1 MINVILA
8 VDKNYGLGFDN
19 KLSWH
24 IPEELSIF
32 KEKTKDSILIVG
44 RKTFE
49 KLPIL
54 KNRIVF
60 CISRNIIINSEKN
73 DCIVVYQSIDEA
85 IEQARKLNKPI
96 FIIGGNEIYNY
107 VFKNYKN
114 ELLVHISFIKESYTC
129 DRFFD
134 INNLKNFYIIQKND
148 YERFTHYEM
157 KYQKYGEQQYL
168 DLIKDILENGER
180 RQTRNAETLSD
191 FCKHLKFDLRDG
203 FPLLTTKKMFL
214 KGIIEELLF
223 FIRGDTNSK
232 ILEEK
237 GINIW
242 KGNTSRE
249 FLDANGFKD
258 RKEGE
263 MGPMYGSIWRNFNS
277 LSSEREKSILKD
289 SRSVKFNYIA
299 YNKDGMSYTT
309 DTVDCI
315 NFDIDQLKFVINE
328 IKTNPT
334 SRRILMTTFNPSQVN
349 QGVLWPCHSITIQ
362 FYVQDGFLDMF
373 CYCRSQDIALGTGF
387 NIASSSLLLMIISQI
402 TKLIPRYM
410 NMTMGDAHIYSD
422 HVDPIK
428 IQLERIPYTFPTL
441 ILPEFESVEE
451 VEKLNFNDFKL
462 ENYQYYPTIKMLMI
476 A

>member
-134 INNLKNFYIIQKND
+134 INNLKNFYIIQKNI
-148 YERFTHYEM
+148 F
-157 KYQKYGEQQYL
+157 K
-168 DLIKDILENGER
+168 
-180 RQTRNAETLSD
+180 
-191 FCKHLKFDLRDG
+191 FC
-203 FPLLTTKKMFL
+203 
-214 KGIIEELLF
+214 
-223 FIRGDTNSK
+223 
-232 ILEEK
+232 
-237 GINIW
+237 
-242 KGNTSRE
+242 
-249 FLDANGFKD
+249 
-258 RKEGE
+258 
-263 MGPMYGSIWRNFNS
+263 
-277 LSSEREKSILKD
+277 
-289 SRSVKFNYIA
+289 
-299 YNKDGMSYTT
+299 
-309 DTVDCI
+309 
-315 NFDIDQLKFVINE
+315 
-328 IKTNPT
+328 
-334 SRRILMTTFNPSQVN
+334 
-349 QGVLWPCHSITIQ
+349 
-362 FYVQDGFLDMF
+362 
-373 CYCRSQDIALGTGF
+373 
-387 NIASSSLLLMIISQI
+387 
-402 TKLIPRYM
+402 
-410 NMTMGDAHIYSD
+410 
-422 HVDPIK
+422 
-428 IQLERIPYTFPTL
+428 
-441 ILPEFESVEE
+441 
-451 VEKLNFNDFKL
+451 
-462 ENYQYYPTIKMLMI
+462 
-476 A
+476 

>member
-8 VDKNYGLGFDN
+8 LDKNYGLGFDN
-19 KLSWH
+19 KLAWN

-49 KLPIL
+49 KLPNL

-60 CISRNIIINSEKN
+60 CISRNTIIKSEKN
-73 DCIVVYQSIDEA
+73 DCILVYQSIDEA
-85 IEQARKLNKPI
+85 IEQAKKLNKLI

-107 VFKNYKN
+107 VFNNYRN
-114 ELLVHISFIKESYTC
+114 ELIVHISFIKKSYIC

-134 INNLKNFYIIQKND
+134 INNLKNFYITKKND
-148 YERFTHYEM
+148 YELFSHYEM
-157 KYQKYGEQQYL
+157 KYQKYGEQQYI

-180 RQTRNAETLSD
+180 RQTRNAETISD

-289 SRSVKFNYIA
+289 SRSVYFNYKA
-299 YNKDGMSYTT
+299 YNKDYMSYTT
-309 DTVDCI
+309 DTIESI
-315 NFDIDQLKFVINE
+315 NFNIDQLKFVINE
-328 IKTNPT
+328 IKSNPT
-334 SRRILMTTFNPSQVN
+334 SRRIIMTTFNPAQVN

-373 CYCRSQDIALGTGF
+373 CYCRSTDILLGLPF
-387 NIASSSLLLMIISQI
+387 NIASSSLFLMLIAKL
-402 TKLIPRYM
+402 TNLIPRYF
-410 NMTMGDAHIYSD
+410 NISLGDAHIYGT
-422 HVDPIK
+422 HIEAVNEQIK
-428 IQLERIPYTFPTL
+428 RIPFVFTKL
-441 ILPEFESVEE
+441 ELPEFKTLEE
-451 VEKLNFNDFKL
+451 VEKLTYKDFILVDYKC
-462 ENYQYYPTIKMLMI
+462 YDTIKATMV